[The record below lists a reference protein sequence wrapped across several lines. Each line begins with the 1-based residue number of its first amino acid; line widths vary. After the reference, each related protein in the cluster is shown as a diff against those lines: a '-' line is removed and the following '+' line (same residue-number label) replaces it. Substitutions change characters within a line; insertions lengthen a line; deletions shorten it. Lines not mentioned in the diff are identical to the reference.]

1 VFAGFIGVLIS
12 ASARRRAM
20 ILTGAASACFA
31 VHRKILC
38 RDFNRHR
45 PHQPRLLIIFASH
58 ATLLDAAQTPFAVLA
73 VISQTLQ

>member
-1 VFAGFIGVLIS
+1 
-12 ASARRRAM
+12 
-20 ILTGAASACFA
+20 